1 MAGKLEAKSQF
12 KGKVPK
18 IFGPCADYAEKFMQ
32 TVIQVNTPMALAD
45 VFMQNSYLKA
55 DMNGSARI
63 FNQALDYSTFRSGI
77 YHLFE
82 DKKLLSEIY
91 TFAFFDYAKK
101 HNLMIGEE
109 ADEMAWKEVELK

>member
-63 FNQALDYSTFRSGI
+63 FKD
-77 YHLFE
+77 
-82 DKKLLSEIY
+82 
-91 TFAFFDYAKK
+91 
-101 HNLMIGEE
+101 
-109 ADEMAWKEVELK
+109 